1 MLERIKDLHKISISK
16 LRLFPLLLLLV
27 LTLPLQE
34 AQAQLFEN
42 FEEGSKG
49 SYAAGNVE
57 LQTGEWLLDDAL
69 LGNQDGDR
77 KNGDQS
83 VRIRDGLI
91 EMLFDY
97 DEGANEIQFFA
108 SNAGFS
114 GDTGG
119 IIRILYSQ
127 DEGESW
133 QQAGG
138 DIELSDEFRI
148 YSIPM
153 SVAGNVRFRIEK
165 VEGGRISFDDFTVEP
180 FVELAEDPKIEVRI
194 EGAVFGDGTVLN
206 YPAINNGREYSKSMR
221 ITNMGE
227 PDLNLD
233 EIVSTNPNLFY
244 IIPEPEAPIPGGE
257 SFEIEVLFSP
267 DDPGSYESVITIRSN
282 DPETPEF
289 EINLTGVA
297 IDENELI
304 PINNAREVAFGTR
317 VTVAGRVSVSGD
329 FNGPVFFQD
338 ETAGMAVFETNLI
351 DTAARGDS
359 IQVTGP
365 VTEYNPI
372 NGTPGTFLTQIATVE
387 GDDSVIYEIIE
398 TERVEPEPA
407 VINIQEMNSGVYEG
421 RLVQLQNI
429 NIRASGVFIGD
440 SNYSISDASGFGEL
454 RIDGNVD
461 DLIDAFIPSDPV
473 EITGVVDRFS
483 GTYQIK
489 PRDSEDLAAEPFIP
503 EGEDIDQDLTLDVV
517 TWNIEWFGSD
527 NLGPD
532 DNDLQMNN
540 VIKVINEI
548 DADIYAF
555 QEIASQ
561 VAFYSLVDS
570 LDRFSGFTATFGQ
583 AQKTAYLF
591 KTAVVDS
598 LDSGLLFDGQESF
611 DWAGRLP
618 LFFEV
623 NATVDGISR
632 RIFLYNI
639 HAKAFGDQPSYNRRL
654 NAARSL
660 KEYLDENRS
669 NDRVI
674 FLGDFNDQ
682 LTLSTYDGADQS
694 PYSVFLED
702 DRYYAVTKMLEEKGF
717 ASYLAGEFRSMIDH
731 IIINE
736 NMADYHID
744 GAQRVE
750 NPVYIENFVNT
761 TSDHAPVWT
770 RFQFT
775 GEPVELPR
783 EIVVEPNY
791 PNPFNP
797 STIIPFSLPEPSII
811 TVEVYDALGRRV
823 AIAAD
828 QQNFPA
834 GDNEVEFNAGSL
846 SSGVYI
852 YRIKFEDGTVITEK
866 MMLIK

>member
-1 MLERIKDLHKISISK
+1 MI
-16 LRLFPLLLLLV
+16 
-27 LTLPLQE
+27 PLQSAT
-34 AQAQLFEN
+34 AQFMED

-49 SYAAGNVE
+49 SYAAATVE
-57 LQTGEWLLDDAL
+57 LQSGEWIFDDAL

-83 VRIRDGLI
+83 VRIRDGYI

-97 DEGANEIQFFA
+97 SEGANEVQFYA

-119 IIRILYSQ
+119 VIRLFYSQ
-127 DEGESW
+127 DEGENW
-133 QQAGG
+133 QQVGNSL
-138 DIELSDEFRI
+138 ELTDEFRF
-148 YSIPM
+148 YSLPL
-153 SVAGNVRFRIEK
+153 SAAGDVRFRIEK
-165 VEGGRISFDDFTVEP
+165 VEGGRVSFDDFRIEP
-180 FVELAEDPKIEVRI
+180 FKELSEDPKLEVRV
-194 EGAVFGDGTVLN
+194 EGSVLN
-206 YPAINNGREYSKSMR
+206 SGDLVNFPVINSGREKSLAVR

-227 PDLNLD
+227 PDLTLD
-233 EIVSTNPNLFY
+233 NIISNDPNLFSLE
-244 IIPEPEAPIPGGE
+244 PEPESPISAGQSLEMELIYLPDEPGIHDGM
-257 SFEIEVLFSP
+257 IL
-267 DDPGSYESVITIRSN
+267 IQSN
-282 DPETPEF
+282 DPETPEY
-289 EINLTGVA
+289 EINLTGEA
-297 IDENELI
+297 IDQNELI
-304 PINNAREVAFGTR
+304 TIEKAREVSFGTR
-317 VTVAGRVSVSGD
+317 VTVAGRVTVAD
-329 FNGPVFFQD
+329 EFEGPVFFQD
-338 ETAGMAVFETNLI
+338 ETAGLAIFEPGLIEAVS
-351 DTAARGDS
+351 RGDS
-359 IQVTGP
+359 IRVNGP

-372 NGTPGTFLTQIATVE
+372 GGTPGTFLTQIASVE
-387 GDDSVIYEIIE
+387 GDDSIIYEIIE
-398 TERVEPEPA
+398 GEKSVPEPA
-407 VINIQEMNSGVYEG
+407 VINVQEMNSGLYEAQ
-421 RLVQLQNI
+421 LIQLQNV
-429 NIRASGVFIGD
+429 NIRDSGLFMGD
-440 SNYSISDASGFGEL
+440 RNYSISDASDLGEL
-454 RIDGNVD
+454 RIDGNVK
-461 DLIDAFIPSDPV
+461 DLVDAFIPSDPV

-489 PRDSEDLAAEPFIP
+489 PRDSDDLSAEPFVP
-503 EGEDIDQDLTLDVV
+503 EGEEIDKDLTFDVV
-517 TWNIEWFGSD
+517 TWNIEWFGSES
-527 NLGPD
+527 LGPD

-540 VIKVINEI
+540 VIDVINAI

-555 QEIASQ
+555 QEISSQ
-561 VAFYSLVDS
+561 VAFYALVDS
-570 LDRFSGFTATFGQ
+570 LEHFNGFTATYGQ
-583 AQKTAYLF
+583 TQKTAYLF

-598 LDSGLLFDGQESF
+598 LDSGLLFEGQESF

-623 NATVDGISR
+623 DVTVDGITR
-632 RIFLYNI
+632 RILLYNV

-654 NAARSL
+654 NAAKSL

-694 PYSVFLED
+694 PYSMFLED

-736 NMADYHID
+736 NLTDYHID

-750 NPVYIENFVNT
+750 SPAYIEDFVGT

-775 GEPVELPR
+775 GEPVELPS
-783 EIVVEPNY
+783 EIVIEPNY

-797 STIIPFSLPEPSII
+797 STIIPFTLPESSVV
-811 TVEVYDALGRRV
+811 TVEVFDILGRKV
-823 AIAAD
+823 AEPASR
-828 QQNFPA
+828 QSFPP
-834 GDNEVEFNAGSL
+834 GDNEVEFDAGSL

-852 YRIKFEDGTVITEK
+852 YRITFQDGTVATEK